1 MMRGIAVPTTV
12 WSTAE
17 SSMPSITATITAA
30 MRLRLSVSPQGW
42 GAAAAAAAESAA
54 GAKARSS
61 AKVRLVASAGGLR
74 SGVFGRRL
82 TDPEQTAE
90 AAQQALELVRGES
103 AEPALDVLLAALA
116 QRGGELDGGRREGH
130 QRAPAVP
137 RVTLAH
143 DEAVLLELVDQQAG
157 ARLAEA
163 EMAAQRA
170 HGLRA
175 EHGDRH
181 HGLELAHGEVER
193 QPVGA
198 TCAGDHRKHPAGGLV
213 AVLDEPGVWGGLGQ
227 RVLRRPEEPA
237 DSFCESY
244 RFYKSNRLAATGRP
258 RAREARGAALPYHGV
273 KSHERIVS
281 DILVGPPGGGRRV
294 GHRLRPRGGHGRRL
308 SAQAVRPAGPA
319 PVPARRLPLSA
330 RVPGLRAGPRGG
342 DHGHAAGCGVPGRAH
357 LVAETRLLALR
368 LRRVGHLLL
377 RLAVGAPALAVV
389 ARHARP
395 VVPHPRRVVGAGLA
409 TGARVARI
417 RRRRS
422 ADPGQD
428 AARLSAPRL
437 GTPPAAAF
445 GAASVVEDHAFR
457 RGRHGLRRLGL
468 AAEEARLDDPRKDHR
483 RHARE

>member
-143 DEAVLLELVDQQAG
+143 GEAVLLELVDQQAG

-181 HGLELAHGEVER
+181 QGLELAHGEVER

-237 DSFCESY
+237 DSLCGSY

-281 DILVGPPGGGRRV
+281 DILVGPPGGGRRL
-294 GHRLRPRGGHGRRL
+294 GHRLRPRGGHGRR
-308 SAQAVRPAGPA
+308 
-319 PVPARRLPLSA
+319 LSA

-342 DHGHAAGCGVPGRAH
+342 DHGHAAGCGVSGRAH

-389 ARHARP
+389 ARHART

-437 GTPPAAAF
+437 GTPPAAALA
-445 GAASVVEDHAFR
+445 GAG
-457 RGRHGLRRLGL
+457 GRL
-468 AAEEARLDDPRKDHR
+468 
-483 RHARE
+483 